1 MKAENFDYSAL
12 PKDAFELTHNDI
24 NAHVDRNFASQNYWK
39 DALVRFLRNKGA
51 IFGLIMIIIIVLF
64 AAFGPAMNE
73 YTYESQTIEHQN
85 LAPRIPGLENIG
97 IFDGSETIKLGA
109 VELEV
114 NGYES
119 KGLTDTYYWFG
130 SDTLGRDIFT
140 RVWEGTRISLYIAVV
155 AVVIDVIFGL
165 SYGLI
170 SGYFGGRIDAVMQ
183 RCAEILNSI
192 PNLVIVTLMILVLS
206 PGLGA
211 IIVALMITGW
221 IPMSRIARA
230 QMLKLK
236 EQEFVLASKTLGA
249 SPLRIIFREIM
260 PNIVGQIITQTM
272 FSIPHAIFTEAFLA
286 FVGLGIP
293 APMASLGTLISDAYK
308 NFTTHPYMIMSPLI
322 VLALLML
329 SFNLLADGLRD
340 ALDPKAESQPPPLII
355 TNSENRPPPRQYA
368 CSKARQL
375 PESLSKPRRN
385 ALLLSTKPSRNPSE
399 SKSPQSLSKKPLQYI
414 NN

>member
-12 PKDAFELTHNDI
+12 PADAFELTHNDI

-39 DALVRFLRNKGA
+39 DAFVRFIRNKGA
-51 IFGLIMIIIIVLF
+51 IFGLIMITIIIFF
-64 AAFGPAMNE
+64 AVFGPSMTE
-73 YTYESQTIEHQN
+73 YTYQSQIIEQQN
-85 LAPRIPGLENIG
+85 LAPRIPGIENIG
-97 IFDGSETIKLGA
+97 IFDGTESIFLGGRKI
-109 VELEV
+109 EQNL
-114 NGYES
+114 YE
-119 KGLTDTYYWFG
+119 KNNFDDVYYWFG

-140 RVWEGTRISLYIAVV
+140 RVWEGTRISLYIAIV
-155 AVVIDVIFGL
+155 AVVIDVLFGL
-165 SYGLI
+165 SYGLV
-170 SGYFGGRIDAVMQ
+170 SGYFGGKLDSVMQ
-183 RCAEILNSI
+183 RCVEILNSI

-249 SPLRIIFREIM
+249 SPMRIIFKEIM
-260 PNIVGQIITQTM
+260 PNIIGQIITQTM

-308 NFTTHPYMIMSPLI
+308 NFSTHPYMIVSPLI

-340 ALDPKAESQPPPLII
+340 ALDPKQ
-355 TNSENRPPPRQYA
+355 
-368 CSKARQL
+368 KDM
-375 PESLSKPRRN
+375 
-385 ALLLSTKPSRNPSE
+385 
-399 SKSPQSLSKKPLQYI
+399 
-414 NN
+414 